1 MIDDAEE
8 DIRPSHFRYVRRNDA
23 VSSAASVVPVQP
35 HVGEAP
41 EFSSRIQ
48 DLSPYAWT
56 TFGILGVMVVVYLI
70 SLLVRSHN
78 SNRTWLDGWV
88 VCAIEVA
95 ASLMCIVRGLDKN
108 SGRIAP
114 LALGVG
120 LLSWSLGDVFLTI
133 ESLGGKTPSVPSLA
147 DVFYIG
153 FYPLAYVA
161 TVQLLRTALGRL
173 SRPNW
178 LDGVVAGFGAAAI
191 CAAFA
196 FHSVLH
202 AAGGSVATAAT
213 NLAYPIGD
221 LLLLSLVIGGTV
233 LLAGRST
240 WPWFLLAA
248 GISLNVIGD
257 TANLFS
263 SSTIFAS
270 KLGSDFNAVAW
281 PASILLMSMSV
292 WLKPRTLDPLRAQ
305 RVAGVALPSAA
316 AIGGLAI
323 LLIGYVH
330 TVTWVALWLATAT
343 LLAAGLR
350 LTLSARDLRILTEER
365 HRQAQTDEL
374 TGLGNRR
381 YLFHVLETFFA
392 DYANPW
398 TTSRNLA
405 FLFIDLNRFK
415 EINDSFGHPAGD
427 ELLRQL
433 GPRLN
438 RVVPATGSVFRL
450 GGDELAVV
458 LVDADEA
465 AAGAAAEEILKA
477 ICEPFVLQKMKASVG
492 ASIGIALAP
501 SDAAEAIG
509 LTWCADTAMYRA
521 KLGRIPYVFYDQEI
535 DGGEQKLNLAEE
547 LRIAVD
553 EGNFVLHYQ
562 PQLNLRTGEIL
573 AVEALIRWPHDTLGL
588 IPPLKFLPLAE
599 DAGLMQELTHWVL
612 SEALAQCATWRDSGR
627 NLTMSVNITTT
638 NLLEEGFSEL
648 VTQLLLQHNLPGS
661 ALIIEI
667 TETSII
673 TDFARSKA
681 VIESLKEMGIV
692 VSIDDFGAGF
702 TSLAYL
708 SSLAVGELKLD
719 REFITGLGGEG
730 KERDLELVR
739 ATIQL
744 GHDMELRVVAE
755 GIEDVATLD
764 LLSELGCDVAQGYYI
779 SRPMPAHKLSFQ
791 QESLSARAG
800 VTTDEIASSYIS
812 TS

>member
-1 MIDDAEE
+1 MDDDTE
-8 DIRPSHFRYVRRNDA
+8 DRIRPSHFRYARRDA
-23 VSSAASVVPVQP
+23 TKSRDVAVLAQPNEVEAVPT
-35 HVGEAP
+35 
-41 EFSSRIQ
+41 SRVQ

-56 TFGILGVMVVVYLI
+56 AFVVLGAVVLAYLI
-70 SLLVRSHN
+70 SLVVRGTN
-78 SNRTWLDGWV
+78 DNLTWLDGWT
-88 VCAIEVA
+88 VCAIEGVA
-95 ASLMCIVRGLDKN
+95 SIICIIRGLDKN
-108 SGRIAP
+108 PGRSAP
-114 LALGVG
+114 LALGLG
-120 LLSWSLGDVFLTI
+120 LLSWSLGDMFLTI
-133 ESLGGKTPSVPSLA
+133 ESLGGKTPAVPSIA
-147 DVFYIG
+147 DVFYLA
-153 FYPLAYVA
+153 FYPLAYIA
-161 TVQLLRTALGRL
+161 TVQLLRSALGRL

-196 FHSVLH
+196 FHSILH
-202 AAGGSVATAAT
+202 AAGGSVGTAAT

-240 WPWFLLAA
+240 LPWFLLAA

-270 KLGSDFNAVAW
+270 KFGTDFNAVAW
-281 PASILLMSMSV
+281 PASILLMAMSV
-292 WLKPRTLDPLRAQ
+292 WLKPRTLDPLRVQ
-305 RVAGVALPSAA
+305 RVAGVALPSGAA
-316 AIGGLAI
+316 VAALAI

-330 TVTWVALWLATAT
+330 TITWVALWLATAT
-343 LLAAGLR
+343 LVIAGLR
-350 LTLSARDLRILTEER
+350 LGFSARDLRLLTEER

-398 TTSRNLA
+398 TNSRNLA

-433 GPRLN
+433 GPRLT
-438 RVVPATGSVFRL
+438 RAVPATGSVFRL

-458 LVDADEA
+458 LVDADA
-465 AAGAAAEEILKA
+465 AVAQAAAETILKE
-477 ICEPFVLQKMKASVG
+477 ISEPFVLQKMRANVG

-501 SDAAEAIG
+501 TDAAEAIG

-521 KLGRIPYVFYDQEI
+521 KLGNIPYAFYDQAI
-535 DGGEQKLNLAEE
+535 DGGEHKLNLAEE

-553 EGNFVLHYQ
+553 EGSFVLHYQ

-573 AVEALIRWPHDTLGL
+573 AVEALIRWPHATLGL
-588 IPPLKFLPLAE
+588 VPPIKFLPLAE
-599 DAGLMQELTHWVL
+599 DAGLMTRLTTWVL
-612 SEALAQCATWRDSGR
+612 SEALAQCARWRDSGR
-627 NLTMSVNITTT
+627 RMVMSVNITTS
-638 NLLEEGFSEL
+638 NLLEDGFTDL
-648 VTQLLLQHNLPGS
+648 VARLLRQHDLAGTS
-661 ALIIEI
+661 LVIEI

-673 TDFARSKA
+673 EDFARSKL
-681 VIESLKEMGIV
+681 VIEALKAMGIV
-692 VSIDDFGAGF
+692 VSIDDFGAGA

-719 REFITGLGGEG
+719 QTFITGLSGGG
-730 KERDLELVR
+730 NERDLELVR

-755 GIEDVATLD
+755 GIEDVDTLN
-764 LLSELGCDVAQGYYI
+764 LLSELGCDLAQGYFI
-779 SRPMPAHKLSFQ
+779 SRPMPANKLSFQ
-791 QESLSARAG
+791 P
-800 VTTDEIASSYIS
+800 EILAAPVVAAP
-812 TS
+812 

>member
-1 MIDDAEE
+1 MVDDTE
-8 DIRPSHFRYVRRNDA
+8 DEIRPSHFRYARRDET
-23 VSSAASVVPVQP
+23 SKKGVVPAQP
-35 HVGEAP
+35 QVGEAP
-41 EFSSRIQ
+41 VFSSKVQ

-56 TFGILGVMVVVYLI
+56 AFIVLSLMVVGYFI
-70 SLLVRSHN
+70 SLLLRNPNESW
-78 SNRTWLDGWV
+78 TWLDGWV
-88 VCAIEVA
+88 VCGIELI
-95 ASLMCIVRGLDKN
+95 ASVICIIRGLDKN
-108 SGRIAP
+108 PGRVAP
-114 LALGVG
+114 LALGLS

-133 ESLGGKTPSVPSLA
+133 ESLGGKTPSVPSVA
-147 DVFYIG
+147 DFFYLG

-161 TVQLLRTALGRL
+161 TVQLLRTAMGRL

-178 LDGVVAGFGAAAI
+178 LDGVVAGLGAAAI

-202 AAGGSVATAAT
+202 ASGGSVATAAT

-233 LLAGRST
+233 LLSGRT
-240 WPWFLLAA
+240 TLPWFLLAA

-270 KLGSDFNAVAW
+270 KLGVDFNAVAW
-281 PASILLMSMSV
+281 PASIVLMSMSV
-292 WLKPRTLDPLRAQ
+292 WLRPRTLDPLRSQ
-305 RVAGVALPSAA
+305 RIAGVALPGVAA
-316 AIGGLAI
+316 AAGLAI

-330 TVTWVALWLATAT
+330 TITWVALWLAAAT
-343 LLAAGLR
+343 LVAAGLR
-350 LTLSARDLRILTEER
+350 LTLSARDLRVLTEER

-398 TTSRNLA
+398 TNSRNLA

-433 GPRLN
+433 GPRLS
-438 RVVPATGSVFRL
+438 RTVPATGSVFRL

-458 LVDADEA
+458 LVDADAKA
-465 AAGAAAEEILKA
+465 AQAVAADILKA
-477 ICEPFVLQKMKASVG
+477 INEPFILQKMKASVG

-501 SDAAEAIG
+501 SDATEAIG

-521 KLGRIPYVFYDQEI
+521 KLGNIPFVFYDQDV

-547 LRIAVD
+547 LRVAVD

-562 PQLNLRTGEIL
+562 PQLDLRTGEIL
-573 AVEALIRWPHDTLGL
+573 AVEALIRWPHESLGL
-588 IPPLKFLPLAE
+588 VPPLKFLPIAE
-599 DAGLMQELTHWVL
+599 DAGLMRELTAWVL
-612 SEALAQCATWRDSGR
+612 AESLAQCAEWRATGR
-627 NLTMSVNITTT
+627 NLIMSVNITTT
-638 NLLEEGFSEL
+638 NLLEDGFTDL
-648 VTQLLLQHNLPGS
+648 VAGLLRENNLPGS
-661 ALIIEI
+661 ALVIEI

-673 TDFARSKA
+673 TDFARSKT
-681 VIESLKEMGIV
+681 VIEHLKTMGIV

-719 REFITGLGGEG
+719 REFITGLSGDG

-755 GIEDVATLD
+755 GIEDVATLE
-764 LLSELGCDVAQGYYI
+764 LLSDLGCDLAQGYFI
-779 SRPMPAHKLSFQ
+779 SRPMPANKLSFQ
-791 QESLSARAG
+791 PESLPASAG
-800 VTTDEIASSYIS
+800 VAT
-812 TS
+812 

>member
-1 MIDDAEE
+1 MQDDTED
-8 DIRPSHFRYVRRNDA
+8 DIRPSHFRYARRDDSAKSKKA
-23 VSSAASVVPVQP
+23 VVLAQP
-35 HVGEAP
+35 HPGAAP
-41 EFSSRIQ
+41 ELSSRVQ
-48 DLSPYAWT
+48 DLSPSAWIA
-56 TFGILGVMVVVYLI
+56 FSLLGVMVLGYMI
-70 SLLVRSHN
+70 SVLVRTPAQHW
-78 SNRTWLDGWV
+78 TWLDGWV
-88 VCAIEVA
+88 VCGIELT
-95 ASLMCIVRGLDKN
+95 ASIICIIRGLDKN
-108 SGRIAP
+108 PGRVAP
-114 LALGVG
+114 LALGAG

-133 ESLGGKTPSVPSLA
+133 ESLGGTTPAVPSLA

-196 FHSVLH
+196 FHSILH

-233 LLAGRST
+233 LLSGRT
-240 WPWFLLAA
+240 TLPWFLLAA
-248 GISLNVIGD
+248 GITLNVMGD

-263 SSTIFAS
+263 SSTVFAS
-270 KLGSDFNAVAW
+270 RIGTDFNAVAW
-281 PASILLMSMSV
+281 PASILFMSMSV

-305 RVAGVALPSAA
+305 RIAGVALPSVAA
-316 AIGGLAI
+316 FAALAI
-323 LLIGYVH
+323 LLIGYVR
-330 TVTWVALWLATAT
+330 TISWVALWLAAVT
-343 LLAAGLR
+343 LLIAGLR
-350 LTLSARDLRILTEER
+350 LTLSARDLRVLTEER

-381 YLFHVLETFFA
+381 YLFHVLETFFS

-398 TTSRNLA
+398 TNSRNLA

-433 GPRLN
+433 GPRIS
-438 RVVPATGSVFRL
+438 RAVPATGSVFRL

-458 LVDADEA
+458 LIDADSGVAEA
-465 AAGAAAEEILKA
+465 VAEDILKE
-477 ICEPFVLQKMKASVG
+477 ICEPFILQKMKATVG

-501 SDAAEAIG
+501 SDATEAIG

-521 KLGRIPYVFYDQEI
+521 KLGHIPYVFYDQEI
-535 DGGEQKLNLAEE
+535 DGGDQKLNLVEE

-562 PQLNLRTGEIL
+562 PQLDLRTGEIL
-573 AVEALIRWPHDTLGL
+573 AVEALIRWPHATLGL
-588 IPPLKFLPLAE
+588 VPPLKFLPLAE
-599 DAGLMQELTHWVL
+599 DAGLMKELTEWVL
-612 SEALAQCATWRDSGR
+612 AEALAQCAAWRASGR
-627 NLTMSVNITTT
+627 ALIMSVNISTT
-638 NLLEEGFSEL
+638 NLLEVGFTEL
-648 VTQLLLQHNLPGS
+648 VAKLLRQNELPGN
-661 ALIIEI
+661 ALVIEI
-667 TETSII
+667 TETVII
-673 TDFARSKA
+673 KDFARAKA
-681 VIESLKEMGIV
+681 VIELLKTMGIV

-719 REFITGLGGEG
+719 GKFITGLSGEG

-744 GHDMELRVVAE
+744 GHDMALRVVAE
-755 GIEDVATLD
+755 GIEDEGTLE
-764 LLSELGCDVAQGYYI
+764 LLSELGCDLAQGYFI
-779 SRPMPAHKLSFQ
+779 SRPMPAHKLSFYPG
-791 QESLSARAG
+791 SLPAPAG
-800 VTTDEIASSYIS
+800 INP
-812 TS
+812 

>member
-1 MIDDAEE
+1 LVE
-8 DIRPSHFRYVRRNDA
+8 DTEDELRPSHFRYARRDTPSSTA
-23 VSSAASVVPVQP
+23 VATPP
-35 HVGEAP
+35 HVGDAP
-41 EFSSRIQ
+41 VYSSRIQ
-48 DLSPYAWT
+48 DLSPKAWT
-56 TFGILGVMVVVYLI
+56 AFCVLAVLVLVYLI
-70 SLLVRSHN
+70 SLLLRN
-78 SNRTWLDGWV
+78 PDQNWTWLDGWV
-88 VCAIEVA
+88 VCAIEGT
-95 ASLMCIVRGLDKN
+95 ASIICIIRGLDKN
-108 SGRIAP
+108 PGRVAP
-114 LALGVG
+114 LALGLG
-120 LLSWSLGDVFLTI
+120 LLSWTLGDVFLTI
-133 ESLGGKTPSVPSLA
+133 ESLGGKTPAVPSTA

-161 TVQLLRTALGRL
+161 TVQLLRTAMGRL
-173 SRPNW
+173 SKPNW
-178 LDGVVAGFGAAAI
+178 LDGLVAGLGAAAI

-196 FHSVLH
+196 FHSILH
-202 AAGGSVATAAT
+202 AAGGSVLTAAT

-233 LLAGRST
+233 LLSGRST
-240 WPWFLLAA
+240 LPWFLLAA

-270 KLGSDFNAVAW
+270 RVGTDFNAVAW

-305 RVAGVALPSAA
+305 RVAGVALPSLAA
-316 AIGGLAI
+316 VSGLAI
-323 LLIGYVH
+323 LLIGYERSVS
-330 TVTWVALWLATAT
+330 WVALWLATGT

-365 HRQAQTDEL
+365 HRLAQTDEL

-433 GPRLN
+433 GPRLS

-465 AAGAAAEEILKA
+465 AAEAVAQEILNV
-477 ICEPFVLQKMKASVG
+477 ICEPFILQKMKASVG

-501 SDAAEAIG
+501 SDAAEAVG

-521 KLGRIPYVFYDQEI
+521 KLGHIPYVFYDQEI
-535 DGGEQKLNLAEE
+535 DGGEEKLNLAEE
-547 LRIAVD
+547 LRVAVD

-562 PQLNLRTGEIL
+562 PQLNLRTGEII
-573 AVEALIRWPHDTLGL
+573 AVEALIRWPHATLGL
-588 IPPLKFLPLAE
+588 VPPLKFLPLAE

-612 SEALAQCATWRDSGR
+612 SEALTQCAEWRDAGR
-627 NLTMSVNITTT
+627 TLTMSVNITTT
-638 NLLEEGFSEL
+638 NLLETGFTEL
-648 VTQLLLQHNLPGS
+648 VGQLLARHDLPGTS
-661 ALIIEI
+661 LIIEI

-673 TDFARSKA
+673 TDFSRSKA
-681 VIESLKEMGIV
+681 VIESLTAMGII

-708 SSLAVGELKLD
+708 SSLAVGEVKLD
-719 REFITGLGGEG
+719 REFITGLLGDG

-744 GHDMELRVVAE
+744 GHDMALRVVAE
-755 GIEDVATLD
+755 GIEDVGTLE
-764 LLSELGCDVAQGYYI
+764 LLSDLGCDIAQGYFI
-779 SRPMPAHKLSFQ
+779 SRPMPANKLSFQ
-791 QESLSARAG
+791 QAALPAPAG
-800 VTTDEIASSYIS
+800 VTS
-812 TS
+812 